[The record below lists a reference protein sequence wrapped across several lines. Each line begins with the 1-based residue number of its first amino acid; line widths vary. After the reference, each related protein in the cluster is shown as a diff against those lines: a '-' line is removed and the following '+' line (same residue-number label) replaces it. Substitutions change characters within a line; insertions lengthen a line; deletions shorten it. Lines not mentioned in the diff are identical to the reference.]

1 MNKFIKDKYKNV
13 TAISFTAYRNELII
27 TFSGFEEEED
37 LQEFNEFV
45 FRSISM
51 PLSIGEDAPT
61 IH

>member
-1 MNKFIKDKYKNV
+1 MSKYIKDKYKNV

>member
-1 MNKFIKDKYKNV
+1 MSKYIKDKYKNV

-27 TFSGFEEEED
+27 TFSVFEEEED

>member
-1 MNKFIKDKYKNV
+1 MSKYIKDKYKNV

-51 PLSIGEDAPT
+51 PLNIGEDAPT